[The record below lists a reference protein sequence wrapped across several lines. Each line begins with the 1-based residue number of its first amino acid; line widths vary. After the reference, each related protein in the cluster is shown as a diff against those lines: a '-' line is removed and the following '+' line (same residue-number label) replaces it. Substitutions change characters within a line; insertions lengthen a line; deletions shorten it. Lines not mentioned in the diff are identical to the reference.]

1 MSAPRRAIAGVDGC
15 RDGWLAAIK
24 RADGDLEVRIFPSFS
39 EIIDDQDL
47 QFIVIDIPIGLTER
61 GPRICD
67 TEARKFVG
75 PRRSSV
81 FPAPLRPML
90 AAKDYPEAC
99 SARFGI
105 EQKRCSKQL
114 WAITPKIREVD
125 GCMNADLQG
134 RVYEGHP
141 EVSFACM
148 NGGSLTHSKHKSE
161 GREQRVGLLEKHF
174 LDLRVQLEA
183 LSGLKADGDIID
195 AFACLWTARRLSR
208 DLARRF
214 PIEPPHDAR
223 GLRMEI
229 NA

>member
-1 MSAPRRAIAGVDGC
+1 MKSEGIVIAGVDGC
-15 RDGWLAAIK
+15 TDGWLAVIE
-24 RADGDLEVRIFPSFS
+24 RQDDDFEVRKFPSFS
-39 EIIDDQDL
+39 RIVDDLDL
-47 QFIVIDIPIGLTER
+47 QLIVIDIPIGLTER
-61 GPRICD
+61 GPRLSDI
-67 TEARKFVG
+67 EARRFIG
-75 PRRSSV
+75 PRGSSV

-99 SARFGI
+99 STRFGI
-105 EQKRCSKQL
+105 EHKRCSKQL

-125 GCMNADLQG
+125 GCMNPDLQG

-148 NGGSLTHSKHKSE
+148 NGGCLNHSKHKAE
-161 GREQRVGLLEKHF
+161 GREQRVALLEKHF
-174 LDLRVQLEA
+174 PDLRSRLVA
-183 LSGLKADGDIID
+183 LSELKADGDIID

-208 DLARRF
+208 GNARRF
-214 PIEPPHDAR
+214 PLEPPLDAR